1 MHSLFFLLHPMLLVI
16 EKEGRLEWVSALLA
30 VLCMAEEALPLR
42 LLLGGFLDVVSCTVS
57 HAVL

>member
-1 MHSLFFLLHPMLLVI
+1 MLLVI

-30 VLCMAEEALPLR
+30 VLCMAEETLSLR
-42 LLLGGFLDVVSCTVS
+42 LLLGGSLDVVSCTVS